1 MSKKL
6 FQNQKVTVMGLGLHG
21 GGAATVAWLCRHG
34 AKVTVTDLKTA
45 KQLDVSLTKLKGLK
59 VKYVLGR
66 HRESDFNQADFI
78 VQNPGVPRES
88 KYLAVARRS
97 GIPIYNDVALFFK
110 FCPAS
115 IIGVTGT
122 RGKSTTSALI
132 YEFLKTTKHR
142 AWLAGLPQKPM
153 LEILDK
159 IRKDDLV
166 VLEISS
172 WQLEILGNYQFSP
185 KVAVITNIYPDH
197 LNRYSGMAEYI
208 KAKTNL
214 VLWQTEA
221 DYSVLNLENDD
232 TKKIG
237 SKVTAQRLWFS
248 KKYFKEENGLFV
260 KNEEIR
266 QRLDGKERK
275 IAKVSDIKL
284 FGWHNLENV
293 LAALAAVTSYQ
304 VSSKGIKTVLHH
316 FSGLSGRLELIK
328 TKKGIKYINDTTATT
343 PDATM
348 AALRLSK
355 KKNVVLIAGG
365 DTKNIPDYK
374 YRDLAK
380 VIRNNCKAIVLF
392 PGAGSQQIIRQIKK
406 IRFKP
411 LVFDV
416 GNMMD
421 AVSLAQ
427 GFAKPGDTILLSP
440 ASASFNMFINEFDRG
455 GQFKSIVGGKWR

>member
-1 MSKKL
+1 MNKKL

-45 KQLDVSLTKLKGLK
+45 KQLDASLAKLKGLK

-66 HRESDFNQADFI
+66 HRESDFKQADFI

-88 KYLAVARRS
+88 KYLVLAQRS
-97 GIPIYNDVALFFK
+97 GIPIYNDVTLFFK

-132 YEFLKTTKHR
+132 YKFLETTKCR

-159 IRKDDLV
+159 IKKDDLV

-172 WQLEILGNYQFSP
+172 WQLEILGNYQLSP
-185 KVAVITNIYPDH
+185 KMAVITNIYPDH

-221 DYSVLNLENDD
+221 DYSVLNRENEDA
-232 TKKIG
+232 KKIG
-237 SKVTAQRLWFS
+237 SKVTSQRFWFS
-248 KKYFKEENGLFV
+248 KKYFKEENGIFV
-260 KNEEIR
+260 KNQMIC
-266 QRLDGKERK
+266 QRLAGQERQL
-275 IAKVSDIKL
+275 AKVSDIKL

-293 LAALAAVTSYQ
+293 LAALGAVSGYG
-304 VSSKGIKTVLHH
+304 VGLKGIKSVLKN
-316 FSGLSGRLELIK
+316 FSGLSGRLELVKIE
-328 TKKGIKYINDTTATT
+328 KGIKYINDTTATT

-380 VIRNNCKAIVLF
+380 IIRNNCKAVVLF
-392 PGAGSQQIIRQIKK
+392 PGAGSQQIIKQLKK
-406 IRFKP
+406 IKFKP

-416 GNMMD
+416 GTMMD

-427 GFAKPGDTILLSP
+427 GFAKAGDTILLSP

-455 GQFKSIVGGKWR
+455 GQFKLIVGGA